1 MLREIDKDGSWAIT
15 TTDKIISEDKNHFKG
30 WSCSAGAKGLYIDH
44 DGNIW
49 KGLCFSAATDRF
61 NHSGWSSYIKKE
73 SMKYFDGTRF
83 DSDDYQYWYKNNNK
97 IYADLSTK
105 YKKQNKAYE
114 KTIWGNDKKF
124 YPGLVGN
131 VYEGFFFPPNEVKN
145 PVTCHFDTCGC
156 GSDIW
161 YPKTKTNSII
171 DHTLNLIDYADN
183 KDNQTKQYEK
193 IKKQKKNSINNLEA
207 LEPNYIIDYQVLWDM
222 GRYCNYDCD
231 YCWPS
236 VHNNNAS
243 HLDYGI
249 MQRTLGAIIYWIVNK
264 ANTPI
269 QQTKKIKFFFSGGE
283 PTLNPDFL
291 KICGWLQNE
300 KQLVSVSTNGT
311 NTKEYYTKLA
321 QVVNN
326 FLFSIHFGSMEKF
339 KIINEKKLLAN
350 INKVLTIHRLHNL
363 RDKWVELKIMA
374 PPGYV
379 KHALKFYEMAINE
392 TSILDIGRDNRE
404 MGALTIV
411 PIRTMGQSDTTAV
424 YTDYEQELLK
434 EFYANI
440 IR

>member
-1 MLREIDKDGSWAIT
+1 MLREIDNDGNWAIT

-30 WSCSAGAKGLYIDH
+30 WYCSAGAKGLYIDH

-73 SMKYFDGTRF
+73 SMKYFDGIRF

-114 KTIWGNDKKF
+114 KIIWANDKEF

-131 VYEGFFFPPNEVKN
+131 VYEGFFYVPSDIKKF
-145 PVTCHFDTCGC
+145 VTCPFDTCGC

-161 YPKTKTNSII
+161 YPKIKTEDMI
-171 DHTLNLIDYADN
+171 DHTLNLIDDVDN
-183 KDNQTKQYEK
+183 KDNQIEQYEK
-193 IKKQKKNSINNLEA
+193 IEKQKKNSINNLKA
-207 LEPNYIIDYQVLWDM
+207 LESNYIIDYQVLWDL

-236 VHNNNAS
+236 VHNNNAP
-243 HLDYGI
+243 HLDYET
-249 MQRTLGAIIYWIVNK
+249 MQRALGAIIYWIVNK
-264 ANTPI
+264 ANVPVRE
-269 QQTKKIKFFFSGGE
+269 TKKIKFFFSGGE
-283 PTLNPDFL
+283 PTLNPNFL
-291 KICGWLQNE
+291 KICEWLQNE
-300 KQLVSVSTNGT
+300 NQLVSVSTNGT
-311 NTKEYYTKLA
+311 NTNIYYTKLA

-326 FLFSIHFGSMEKF
+326 FLFSIHFGSIEKF

-379 KHALKFYEMAINE
+379 KHALKFYEIAIKD
-392 TSILDIGRDNRE
+392 TPILENGRDNRPL
-404 MGALTIV
+404 GALTIV
-411 PIRTMGQSDTTAV
+411 PIRTIGQSNQTAV
-424 YTDYEQELLK
+424 YDDKEQTLLK
-434 EFYANI
+434 DFYKKI
-440 IR
+440 VT

>member
-1 MLREIDKDGSWAIT
+1 MLREIDNDGNWAIT

-30 WSCSAGAKGLYIDH
+30 WYCSAGAKGLYIDH

-73 SMKYFDGTRF
+73 SMKYFDGIRF

-114 KTIWGNDKKF
+114 KIIWANDKEF

-131 VYEGFFFPPNEVKN
+131 VYEGFFYVPSDIKKF
-145 PVTCHFDTCGC
+145 VTCPFDTCGC

-161 YPKTKTNSII
+161 YPKIKTKDMI
-171 DHTLNLIDYADN
+171 DHTLNLIDDVDN
-183 KDNQTKQYEK
+183 KDNQIEQYEK
-193 IKKQKKNSINNLEA
+193 IEKQKKNSINNLKA
-207 LEPNYIIDYQVLWDM
+207 LESNYIIDYQVLWDL

-236 VHNNNAS
+236 VHNNNAP
-243 HLDYGI
+243 HLDYET
-249 MQRTLGAIIYWIVNK
+249 MQRALGAIIYWIVNK
-264 ANTPI
+264 ANVPVRE
-269 QQTKKIKFFFSGGE
+269 TKKIKFFFSGGE
-283 PTLNPDFL
+283 PTLNPNFL
-291 KICGWLQNE
+291 KICEWLQNE
-300 KQLVSVSTNGT
+300 NQLVSVSTNGT
-311 NTKEYYTKLA
+311 NTNIYYTKLA

-326 FLFSIHFGSMEKF
+326 FLFSIHFGSIEKF

-379 KHALKFYEMAINE
+379 KHALKFYEIAIKD
-392 TSILDIGRDNRE
+392 TPILENGRDNRPL
-404 MGALTIV
+404 GALTIV
-411 PIRTMGQSDTTAV
+411 PIRTIGQSNQTAV
-424 YTDYEQELLK
+424 YDDKEQTLLK
-434 EFYANI
+434 DFYKKI
-440 IR
+440 VT